1 MTSRRHGV
9 DQQPVAAVEAEHD
22 DLETPAVGVEAEA
35 YLTCRVVLVQ
45 VTDDESMLSGVH
57 RVVGFSSV
65 LACGVVNLHA
75 T

>member
-22 DLETPAVGVEAEA
+22 DLEKPAVGVEAEA

-45 VTDDESMLSGVH
+45 VTDEQKACSAACTASSGSAPCLRAES
-57 RVVGFSSV
+57 
-65 LACGVVNLHA
+65 
-75 T
+75 